1 MLKTFSLYLDINP
14 MEKLELRMYGLVPYN
29 ISPIQQG
36 IQFGHAVVEYG
47 QMVKYSNKSLL
58 DQYND
63 WADNW
68 KTFMIY
74 NGGTS
79 NHSQNRYAWGDRV
92 FDESFVGSMEQ
103 NLKTLQENEIT
114 VATFYEPDL
123 NDMLSGIV
131 FIVDERVFNKDK
143 YPDFDLRK
151 YYGDVKEKMKEAQD
165 ELATNPMDPKFPSIY
180 NLLGS
185 NVRKDWDDWVESI
198 GGRKNL
204 FLRIF
209 LKNFRFA

>member
-1 MLKTFSLYLDINP
+1 

-36 IQFGHAVVEYG
+36 IQYGHAVVEYG

-79 NHSQNRYAWGDRV
+79 NHSQNRYQI